1 MNWSVEFI
9 EGVRHITDPGGI
21 DHMVFL
27 LALGAIYEL
36 KDWKKV
42 LLLAT
47 AFTIGHSITLFAAGF
62 DVVVLSGSMIEIA
75 IPITIFITALSNT
88 GGVWRN
94 STAVDRSK
102 LRYIMAVI
110 FGMIHGFGFCNYFRM
125 MRIENESILEPLLM
139 FNLGVE
145 AGQVL
150 IVTTLM
156 LISAFL
162 KGIFRIRESVWILFV
177 SGMAAGIAL
186 LLLSNLLLEA

>member
-1 MNWSVEFI
+1 MSWSAEFV

-27 LALGAIYEL
+27 LALCAIYEL
-36 KDWKKV
+36 KEWKNV

-47 AFTIGHSITLFAAGF
+47 AFTIGHSVTLFAAGF
-62 DVVVLSGSMIEIA
+62 DIVVLSGSMIEMA

-88 GGVWRN
+88 GVVWRN
-94 STAVDRSK
+94 SAALDSSK
-102 LRYIMAVI
+102 LRYIMAII
-110 FGMIHGFGFCNYFRM
+110 FGMIHGFGFSNYFRM

-139 FNLGVE
+139 FNIGVE

-150 IVTTLM
+150 IVTAIM
-156 LISAFL
+156 LISALL
-162 KGIFRIRESVWILFV
+162 KGMFSIKQSVWILFV

-186 LLLSNLLLEA
+186 LLWSNLILEA

>member
-1 MNWSVEFI
+1 MSWSAEFV

-27 LALGAIYEL
+27 LALCAIYEL
-36 KDWKKV
+36 KEWKNV

-47 AFTIGHSITLFAAGF
+47 AFTIGHSVTLFAAGF
-62 DVVVLSGSMIEIA
+62 DIVVLSGSMIEMA

-88 GGVWRN
+88 GVVWRN
-94 STAVDRSK
+94 STALDSSK
-102 LRYIMAVI
+102 LRYIMAII
-110 FGMIHGFGFCNYFRM
+110 FGMIHGFGFSNYFRM

-139 FNLGVE
+139 FNIGVE

-150 IVTTLM
+150 IVTAIM
-156 LISAFL
+156 LISALL
-162 KGIFRIRESVWILFV
+162 KGMFSIKQSVWILFV

-186 LLLSNLLLEA
+186 LLWSNLILEA